1 MLMEENPRK
10 VIEDKEIVTEIKY
23 EGDGDEEKKV
33 NGIGRIFSIC
43 STSFSSD
50 FFTLDDVLNR
60 VKDTNP
66 QIRAQKMN
74 EESKREL
81 KEKAWKNLVTPPVNL
96 SNEDEWEVVEKYGV
110 GLKELEMYLP
120 IFEGGRTLN
129 NYKKAKTQ
137 YEIAQKDS
145 DLVGIAAQ
153 EAAVAK
159 FFEALNY
166 KKQIEITD
174 KAIEALEKQ
183 RERISDLYNNGKLV
197 PKSELLKIEADIEN
211 NRGINL
217 ENKQKEEASLGE
229 LARLLNYP
237 VNSPLELKDFNPL
250 QFLEAKA
257 HITEE
262 NKTPVE
268 NTLLGSKE
276 ALKLDSANYDVKI
289 AKAALYPTIYTKYT
303 YRYRY
308 NDNGTLRKYDTDKR
322 DIFEVGFRWVLS
334 WGADLDNVRSQEY
347 LYEKA
352 KIEYEDNLKG
362 ISLDM
367 KNKLGE
373 IKALYGKS
381 LAMEKRANLLQENM
395 DIDSMRYENELL
407 TTFDYLNSVNSF
419 REAQEDYYELQ
430 RKLVLAVI
438 EYENL
443 YR

>member
-1 MLMEENPRK
+1 MGLAA
-10 VIEDKEIVTEIKY
+10 
-23 EGDGDEEKKV
+23 
-33 NGIGRIFSIC
+33 FLAIC

-81 KEKAWKNLVTPPVNL
+81 KEKAWKNLVLPPVNL
-96 SNEDEWEVVEKYGV
+96 SNEESWEMIEKEGIGINQLSV
-110 GLKELEMYLP
+110 TMP
-120 IFEGGRTLN
+120 IFSGGKIVNTYN
-129 NYKKAKTQ
+129 KAKNQ
-137 YEIAQKDS
+137 YEIAKKDS
-145 DLVGIAAQ
+145 ELVGIVAQ

-183 RERISDLYNNGKLV
+183 KERIADLYNNGKLV

-257 HITEE
+257 HITEG

-289 AKAALYPTIYTKYT
+289 AKADLYPVIYTKYT
-303 YRYRY
+303 LRYKGT
-308 NDNGTLRKYDTDKR
+308 NDYGELYDYPKEHR
-322 DIFEVGFRWVLS
+322 DLFEVGFRWVLS
-334 WGADLDNVRSQEY
+334 WGATMDNVKAQEY

>member
-1 MLMEENPRK
+1 MGLAA
-10 VIEDKEIVTEIKY
+10 
-23 EGDGDEEKKV
+23 
-33 NGIGRIFSIC
+33 FLAIC

-66 QIRAQKMN
+66 QIRAKKMN

-110 GLKELEMYLP
+110 GLKELNVYLP

-289 AKAALYPTIYTKYT
+289 AKSALYPTIYTKYT

-308 NDNGTLRKYDTDKR
+308 NDNGTLRKYDADKR

>member
-1 MLMEENPRK
+1 MGL
-10 VIEDKEIVTEIKY
+10 VAFLAVY
-23 EGDGDEEKKV
+23 
-33 NGIGRIFSIC
+33 SA
-43 STSFSSD
+43 SFSSD

-60 VKDTNP
+60 VKATNP
-66 QIRAQKMN
+66 QVRAQKMN

-110 GLKELEMYLP
+110 GLKELEVYLP
-120 IFEGGRTLN
+120 IFEGGKTLN
-129 NYKKAKTQ
+129 NYRKARAQ
-137 YEIAQKDS
+137 YEISKKDS
-145 DLVGIAAQ
+145 ELVGIAAQ
-153 EAAVAK
+153 EAAVGK
-159 FFEALNY
+159 FFDALNY
-166 KKQIEITD
+166 KKQIEITN

-183 RERISDLYNNGKLV
+183 RERIADLYENGKIV

-211 NRGINL
+211 NKGINL

-237 VNSPLELKDFNPL
+237 INSPLELKDFNPL

-257 HITEE
+257 HISDE
-262 NKTPVE
+262 NKTPIE
-268 NTLLGSKE
+268 NTLLGAKE
-276 ALKLDSANYDVKI
+276 ALKLDSASYDVKI
-289 AKAALYPTIYTKYT
+289 AKADLYPTIYTKYT

-308 NDNGTLRKYDTDKR
+308 NDNGTLRKYDADKR
-322 DIFEVGFRWVLS
+322 DLFEVGFRWVLA
-334 WGADLDNVRSQEY
+334 WGATLDNVRAQEY
-347 LYEKA
+347 QYEKA

-367 KNKLGE
+367 QNKLGE

-381 LAMEKRANLLQENM
+381 LAMEKRAKLLQENM
-395 DIDSMRYENELL
+395 EIDSMRYENELL

-430 RKLVLAVI
+430 RKLVLTVI

>member
-1 MLMEENPRK
+1 MGLAA
-10 VIEDKEIVTEIKY
+10 
-23 EGDGDEEKKV
+23 
-33 NGIGRIFSIC
+33 FLAIC

-289 AKAALYPTIYTKYT
+289 AKSALYPTIYTKYT

-308 NDNGTLRKYDTDKR
+308 NDNGTLRKYDADKR

-362 ISLDM
+362 ISLDI

>member
-1 MLMEENPRK
+1 MGLAA
-10 VIEDKEIVTEIKY
+10 
-23 EGDGDEEKKV
+23 
-33 NGIGRIFSIC
+33 FLAIC

-81 KEKAWKNLVTPPVNL
+81 KEKAWKNLVLPPVNL
-96 SNEDEWEVVEKYGV
+96 SNEESWEMIEKEGI
-110 GLKELEMYLP
+110 GINQLSITMP
-120 IFEGGRTLN
+120 IFSGGKIVNTYN
-129 NYKKAKTQ
+129 KAKNQ
-137 YEIAQKDS
+137 YEMAQKDS
-145 DLVGIAAQ
+145 ELVGIVAQ

-183 RERISDLYNNGKLV
+183 KERIADLYNNGKLV

-276 ALKLDSANYDVKI
+276 ALKLESANYDVKI
-289 AKAALYPTIYTKYT
+289 ARADLYPVIYTKYT
-303 YRYRY
+303 LRYKGT
-308 NDNGTLRKYDTDKR
+308 NDYGELYDYPKEHR
-322 DIFEVGFRWVLS
+322 DLFEIGFRWVLA
-334 WGADLDNVRSQEY
+334 WGATMDNVRAQEY

-362 ISLDM
+362 ISFDM

>member
-1 MLMEENPRK
+1 MGLAA
-10 VIEDKEIVTEIKY
+10 
-23 EGDGDEEKKV
+23 
-33 NGIGRIFSIC
+33 FLAIC

-145 DLVGIAAQ
+145 DLVEIAAQ

-183 RERISDLYNNGKLV
+183 KERIADLYNNGKLV

-308 NDNGTLRKYDTDKR
+308 NDNGTLRKYDADKR

>member
-1 MLMEENPRK
+1 MGLAA
-10 VIEDKEIVTEIKY
+10 
-23 EGDGDEEKKV
+23 
-33 NGIGRIFSIC
+33 FLAIC

-81 KEKAWKNLVTPPVNL
+81 KEKAWKNLVTPPINL

>member
-1 MLMEENPRK
+1 MGLAA
-10 VIEDKEIVTEIKY
+10 
-23 EGDGDEEKKV
+23 
-33 NGIGRIFSIC
+33 FLAIC

-81 KEKAWKNLVTPPVNL
+81 KEKAWKNLVLPPVNL
-96 SNEDEWEVVEKYGV
+96 SNEESWEMIEKEGI
-110 GLKELEMYLP
+110 GINQLSITMP
-120 IFEGGRTLN
+120 IFSGGKIVNTYN
-129 NYKKAKTQ
+129 KAKNQ
-137 YEIAQKDS
+137 YEMAQKDS
-145 DLVGIAAQ
+145 ELVGIAAQ

-262 NKTPVE
+262 NKTPIE

-276 ALKLDSANYDVKI
+276 ALKLEGANYDVKI
-289 AKAALYPTIYTKYT
+289 ARADLYPVIYTKYT
-303 YRYRY
+303 LRYKGT
-308 NDNGTLRKYDTDKR
+308 NDYGELYDYPKEHR
-322 DIFEVGFRWVLS
+322 DLFEVGFRWVLA
-334 WGADLDNVRSQEY
+334 WGATMDNVRAQEY

>member
-1 MLMEENPRK
+1 MGLAA
-10 VIEDKEIVTEIKY
+10 
-23 EGDGDEEKKV
+23 
-33 NGIGRIFSIC
+33 FLAIC

-308 NDNGTLRKYDTDKR
+308 NDNGTLRKYDADKR
-322 DIFEVGFRWVLS
+322 DIFELGFRWVLS

>member
-1 MLMEENPRK
+1 MGLAA
-10 VIEDKEIVTEIKY
+10 
-23 EGDGDEEKKV
+23 
-33 NGIGRIFSIC
+33 FLAIC

-81 KEKAWKNLVTPPVNL
+81 KEKAWKNLVLPPVNL
-96 SNEDEWEVVEKYGV
+96 SNEESWEMIEKEGI
-110 GLKELEMYLP
+110 GINQLSITMP
-120 IFEGGRTLN
+120 IFSGGKIVNTYN
-129 NYKKAKTQ
+129 KAKNQ
-137 YEIAQKDS
+137 YEMAQKDS
-145 DLVGIAAQ
+145 ELVGIVAQ

-183 RERISDLYNNGKLV
+183 KERIADLYNNGKLV

-276 ALKLDSANYDVKI
+276 ALKLESANYDVKI
-289 AKAALYPTIYTKYT
+289 ARADLYPVIYTKYT
-303 YRYRY
+303 LRYKGT
-308 NDNGTLRKYDTDKR
+308 NDYGELYDYPKEHR
-322 DIFEVGFRWVLS
+322 DLFEVGFRWVLA
-334 WGADLDNVRSQEY
+334 WGATMDNVRAQEY

>member
-1 MLMEENPRK
+1 MGLAA
-10 VIEDKEIVTEIKY
+10 
-23 EGDGDEEKKV
+23 
-33 NGIGRIFSIC
+33 FLAIC

-81 KEKAWKNLVTPPVNL
+81 KEKAWKNLVTPPINL

-183 RERISDLYNNGKLV
+183 KERIADLYNNGKLV
-197 PKSELLKIEADIEN
+197 PKSELLKIEADVEN

-262 NKTPVE
+262 NKIPVE

-289 AKAALYPTIYTKYT
+289 AKSALYPTIYTKYT

-308 NDNGTLRKYDTDKR
+308 NDNGTLRKYDADKR

>member
-1 MLMEENPRK
+1 MGLAAFLA
-10 VIEDKEIVTEIKY
+10 IY
-23 EGDGDEEKKV
+23 
-33 NGIGRIFSIC
+33 

>member
-1 MLMEENPRK
+1 MGL
-10 VIEDKEIVTEIKY
+10 VAFLAVY
-23 EGDGDEEKKV
+23 
-33 NGIGRIFSIC
+33 SA
-43 STSFSSD
+43 SFSSD

-66 QIRAQKMN
+66 QVRAQKMN
-74 EESKREL
+74 EESKREQ

-110 GLKELEMYLP
+110 GLKELEVYLP
-120 IFEGGRTLN
+120 IFEGGKTLN
-129 NYKKAKTQ
+129 NYRKARAQ
-137 YEIAQKDS
+137 YEISKKDS
-145 DLVGIAAQ
+145 ELVGIAAQ
-153 EAAVAK
+153 EAAVGK
-159 FFEALNY
+159 FFDALNY
-166 KKQIEITD
+166 KKQIEITN

-183 RERISDLYNNGKLV
+183 RERIADLYENGKIV

-211 NRGINL
+211 NKGINL

-237 VNSPLELKDFNPL
+237 INSPLELKDFNPL

-257 HITEE
+257 HISDE
-262 NKTPVE
+262 NKTPIE
-268 NTLLGSKE
+268 NTLLGAKE
-276 ALKLDSANYDVKI
+276 ALKLDSASYDVKI
-289 AKAALYPTIYTKYT
+289 AKADLYPTIYTKYT

-308 NDNGTLRKYDTDKR
+308 NDNGTLRKYDADKR
-322 DIFEVGFRWVLS
+322 DLFEVGFRWVLA
-334 WGADLDNVRSQEY
+334 WGATLDNVRAQEY
-347 LYEKA
+347 QYEKA

-367 KNKLGE
+367 QNKLGE

-381 LAMEKRANLLQENM
+381 LAMEKRAKLLQENM
-395 DIDSMRYENELL
+395 EIDSMRYENELL

-430 RKLVLAVI
+430 RKLVLTVI

>member
-1 MLMEENPRK
+1 MGLAA
-10 VIEDKEIVTEIKY
+10 
-23 EGDGDEEKKV
+23 
-33 NGIGRIFSIC
+33 FLAIC

-110 GLKELEMYLP
+110 GLKELNVYLP

-183 RERISDLYNNGKLV
+183 KERIADLYNNGKLV

-262 NKTPVE
+262 NKIPVE

-289 AKAALYPTIYTKYT
+289 AKSALYPTIYTKYT

-308 NDNGTLRKYDTDKR
+308 NDNGTLRKYDADKR

>member
-1 MLMEENPRK
+1 MGLAA
-10 VIEDKEIVTEIKY
+10 
-23 EGDGDEEKKV
+23 
-33 NGIGRIFSIC
+33 FLAIC

-308 NDNGTLRKYDTDKR
+308 NDNGTLRKYDADKR

-430 RKLVLAVI
+430 RRLVLAVI

>member
-1 MLMEENPRK
+1 MGLAA
-10 VIEDKEIVTEIKY
+10 
-23 EGDGDEEKKV
+23 
-33 NGIGRIFSIC
+33 FLAIC

-66 QIRAQKMN
+66 QIRSQKMN

-183 RERISDLYNNGKLV
+183 KERIADLYNNGKLV

-308 NDNGTLRKYDTDKR
+308 NDNGTLRKYDADKR

>member
-1 MLMEENPRK
+1 MGLAA
-10 VIEDKEIVTEIKY
+10 
-23 EGDGDEEKKV
+23 
-33 NGIGRIFSIC
+33 FLAIC

-81 KEKAWKNLVTPPVNL
+81 KEKAWKNLVLPPVNL
-96 SNEDEWEVVEKYGV
+96 SNEESWEMIEKEGI
-110 GLKELEMYLP
+110 GINQLSITMP
-120 IFEGGRTLN
+120 IFSGGKIVNTYN
-129 NYKKAKTQ
+129 KAKNQ
-137 YEIAQKDS
+137 YEMAQKDS
-145 DLVGIAAQ
+145 ELVGIVAQ

-183 RERISDLYNNGKLV
+183 KERIADLYNNGKLV

-276 ALKLDSANYDVKI
+276 ALKLESANYDVKI
-289 AKAALYPTIYTKYT
+289 ARADLYPVIYTKYT
-303 YRYRY
+303 LRYKGT
-308 NDNGTLRKYDTDKR
+308 NDYGELYDYPKEHR
-322 DIFEVGFRWVLS
+322 DLFEIGFRWVLA
-334 WGADLDNVRSQEY
+334 WGATMDNVRAQEY

-419 REAQEDYYELQ
+419 REAQEDSYELQ

>member
-1 MLMEENPRK
+1 MGLAA
-10 VIEDKEIVTEIKY
+10 
-23 EGDGDEEKKV
+23 
-33 NGIGRIFSIC
+33 FLAIC

-308 NDNGTLRKYDTDKR
+308 NDNGTLRKYDADKR

-352 KIEYEDNLKG
+352 KIEYEDSLKG

>member
-1 MLMEENPRK
+1 MGLAA
-10 VIEDKEIVTEIKY
+10 
-23 EGDGDEEKKV
+23 
-33 NGIGRIFSIC
+33 FLAIC

-250 QFLEAKA
+250 QFLETKA

-308 NDNGTLRKYDTDKR
+308 NDNGTLRKYDADKR

>member
-1 MLMEENPRK
+1 MGLAA
-10 VIEDKEIVTEIKY
+10 
-23 EGDGDEEKKV
+23 
-33 NGIGRIFSIC
+33 FLAIC

-110 GLKELEMYLP
+110 GLKELNVYLP

-183 RERISDLYNNGKLV
+183 KERIADLYNNGKLV

-322 DIFEVGFRWVLS
+322 DTFELGFRWVLS

>member
-1 MLMEENPRK
+1 MGLAA
-10 VIEDKEIVTEIKY
+10 
-23 EGDGDEEKKV
+23 
-33 NGIGRIFSIC
+33 FLAIC

-81 KEKAWKNLVTPPVNL
+81 KERAWKHLVTPPVNL

-308 NDNGTLRKYDTDKR
+308 NDNGTLRKYDADKR
-322 DIFEVGFRWVLS
+322 DTFELGFRWVLS

>member
-1 MLMEENPRK
+1 MGLAA
-10 VIEDKEIVTEIKY
+10 
-23 EGDGDEEKKV
+23 
-33 NGIGRIFSIC
+33 FLAIC

-153 EAAVAK
+153 EAAVTK

-308 NDNGTLRKYDTDKR
+308 NDNGTLRKYDADKR

>member
-1 MLMEENPRK
+1 MKRRKLM
-10 VIEDKEIVTEIKY
+10 
-23 EGDGDEEKKV
+23 GLAA
-33 NGIGRIFSIC
+33 FLAIC

-174 KAIEALEKQ
+174 KAIEVLEKQ

-262 NKTPVE
+262 NKIPVE

-289 AKAALYPTIYTKYT
+289 AKSALYPTIYTKYT

-308 NDNGTLRKYDTDKR
+308 NDNGTLRKYDADKR

>member
-1 MLMEENPRK
+1 MGLAA
-10 VIEDKEIVTEIKY
+10 
-23 EGDGDEEKKV
+23 
-33 NGIGRIFSIC
+33 FLAIC

-308 NDNGTLRKYDTDKR
+308 NDNGTLRKYDADKR
-322 DIFEVGFRWVLS
+322 DIFEVGFRWVLA

-395 DIDSMRYENELL
+395 DIDNMRYENELL

>member
-1 MLMEENPRK
+1 MGLAA
-10 VIEDKEIVTEIKY
+10 
-23 EGDGDEEKKV
+23 
-33 NGIGRIFSIC
+33 FLAIC

-81 KEKAWKNLVTPPVNL
+81 KEKAWKNLVLPPVNL
-96 SNEDEWEVVEKYGV
+96 SNEESWEMIEKEGI
-110 GLKELEMYLP
+110 GINQLSITMP
-120 IFEGGRTLN
+120 IFSGGKIVNTYN
-129 NYKKAKTQ
+129 KAKNQ
-137 YEIAQKDS
+137 YEMAQKDS
-145 DLVGIAAQ
+145 ELVGIAAQ

-262 NKTPVE
+262 NKTPIE

-276 ALKLDSANYDVKI
+276 ALKLESANYDVKI
-289 AKAALYPTIYTKYT
+289 ARADLYPVIYTKYT
-303 YRYRY
+303 LRYKGT
-308 NDNGTLRKYDTDKR
+308 NDYGELYDYPKEHR
-322 DIFEVGFRWVLS
+322 DLFEVGFRWVLA
-334 WGADLDNVRSQEY
+334 WGATMDNVRAQEY

>member
-1 MLMEENPRK
+1 MGLAA
-10 VIEDKEIVTEIKY
+10 
-23 EGDGDEEKKV
+23 
-33 NGIGRIFSIC
+33 FLAIC

-81 KEKAWKNLVTPPVNL
+81 KEKAWKNLVTPPINL

-289 AKAALYPTIYTKYT
+289 AKSALYPTIYTKYT

-308 NDNGTLRKYDTDKR
+308 NDNGTLRKYDADKR

>member
-1 MLMEENPRK
+1 MGLAA
-10 VIEDKEIVTEIKY
+10 
-23 EGDGDEEKKV
+23 
-33 NGIGRIFSIC
+33 FLAIC

-81 KEKAWKNLVTPPVNL
+81 KEKAWKNLVTPPINL

-289 AKAALYPTIYTKYT
+289 AKSALYPTIYTKYT

-308 NDNGTLRKYDTDKR
+308 NDNGTLRKYYADKR
-322 DIFEVGFRWVLS
+322 DICEV
-334 WGADLDNVRSQEY
+334 
-347 LYEKA
+347 
-352 KIEYEDNLKG
+352 
-362 ISLDM
+362 
-367 KNKLGE
+367 
-373 IKALYGKS
+373 
-381 LAMEKRANLLQENM
+381 
-395 DIDSMRYENELL
+395 
-407 TTFDYLNSVNSF
+407 
-419 REAQEDYYELQ
+419 
-430 RKLVLAVI
+430 
-438 EYENL
+438 
-443 YR
+443 

>member
-1 MLMEENPRK
+1 MGLAA
-10 VIEDKEIVTEIKY
+10 
-23 EGDGDEEKKV
+23 
-33 NGIGRIFSIC
+33 FLAIC

-308 NDNGTLRKYDTDKR
+308 NDNGTLRKYDADKR

-395 DIDSMRYENELL
+395 DIDNMRYENELL

>member
-1 MLMEENPRK
+1 MGLAA
-10 VIEDKEIVTEIKY
+10 
-23 EGDGDEEKKV
+23 
-33 NGIGRIFSIC
+33 FLAIC

-81 KEKAWKNLVTPPVNL
+81 KEKVWKNLVTPPVNL

-322 DIFEVGFRWVLS
+322 DTFELGFRWVLS

>member
-1 MLMEENPRK
+1 MGLAA
-10 VIEDKEIVTEIKY
+10 
-23 EGDGDEEKKV
+23 
-33 NGIGRIFSIC
+33 FLAIC

-96 SNEDEWEVVEKYGV
+96 SNEDEWEIVEKYGV

-120 IFEGGRTLN
+120 IYEGGRTLN
-129 NYKKAKTQ
+129 SYRKAKTQ

-276 ALKLDSANYDVKI
+276 TLKLDSANYDVKI

-308 NDNGTLRKYDTDKR
+308 NDNGTLRKYDADKR

>member
-1 MLMEENPRK
+1 MGLAA
-10 VIEDKEIVTEIKY
+10 
-23 EGDGDEEKKV
+23 
-33 NGIGRIFSIC
+33 FLAIC

-303 YRYRY
+303 YKYRY

>member
-1 MLMEENPRK
+1 MGLAAFL
-10 VIEDKEIVTEIKY
+10 V
-23 EGDGDEEKKV
+23 
-33 NGIGRIFSIC
+33 IC

-308 NDNGTLRKYDTDKR
+308 NDNGTLRKYDADKR

>member
-1 MLMEENPRK
+1 MAMKRRKLM
-10 VIEDKEIVTEIKY
+10 
-23 EGDGDEEKKV
+23 GLAA
-33 NGIGRIFSIC
+33 FLAIC

-308 NDNGTLRKYDTDKR
+308 NDNGTLRKYDADKR

>member
-1 MLMEENPRK
+1 MGLAA
-10 VIEDKEIVTEIKY
+10 
-23 EGDGDEEKKV
+23 
-33 NGIGRIFSIC
+33 FLAIC

-81 KEKAWKNLVTPPVNL
+81 KEKAWKNLVTPPINL
-96 SNEDEWEVVEKYGV
+96 SNEDEWEIVEKYGV

-120 IFEGGRTLN
+120 IYEGGRTLN
-129 NYKKAKTQ
+129 SYRKAKTQ

-289 AKAALYPTIYTKYT
+289 AKSALYPTIYTKFTYT
-303 YRYRY
+303 YRE
-308 NDNGTLRKYDTDKR
+308 NVNGTLRKRKADDRDT
-322 DIFEVGFRWVLS
+322 FELGFRWVLS

>member
-1 MLMEENPRK
+1 MGLAA
-10 VIEDKEIVTEIKY
+10 
-23 EGDGDEEKKV
+23 
-33 NGIGRIFSIC
+33 FLAIC

-183 RERISDLYNNGKLV
+183 KERIADLYNNGKLV

-308 NDNGTLRKYDTDKR
+308 NDNGTLRKYDADKR

>member
-1 MLMEENPRK
+1 MGLAA
-10 VIEDKEIVTEIKY
+10 
-23 EGDGDEEKKV
+23 
-33 NGIGRIFSIC
+33 FLAIC

-81 KEKAWKNLVTPPVNL
+81 KEKAWKNLVLPPVNL
-96 SNEDEWEVVEKYGV
+96 SNEESWEMIEKEGI
-110 GLKELEMYLP
+110 GINQLSITMP
-120 IFEGGRTLN
+120 IFSGGKIVNTYN
-129 NYKKAKTQ
+129 KAKNQ

-145 DLVGIAAQ
+145 ELVGIVAQ

-183 RERISDLYNNGKLV
+183 KERIADLYNNGKLV

-276 ALKLDSANYDVKI
+276 ALKLESANYDVKI
-289 AKAALYPTIYTKYT
+289 ARADLYPVIYTKYT
-303 YRYRY
+303 LRYKGT
-308 NDNGTLRKYDTDKR
+308 NDYGELYDYPKEHR
-322 DIFEVGFRWVLS
+322 DLFEIGFRWVLA
-334 WGADLDNVRSQEY
+334 WGATMDNVRAQEY

>member
-1 MLMEENPRK
+1 MGLAA
-10 VIEDKEIVTEIKY
+10 
-23 EGDGDEEKKV
+23 
-33 NGIGRIFSIC
+33 FLAIC

-276 ALKLDSANYDVKI
+276 ALKLDSANYDIKI

-308 NDNGTLRKYDTDKR
+308 NDNGTLRKYDADKR

>member
-1 MLMEENPRK
+1 MGLAA
-10 VIEDKEIVTEIKY
+10 
-23 EGDGDEEKKV
+23 
-33 NGIGRIFSIC
+33 FLAIC

-81 KEKAWKNLVTPPVNL
+81 KERAWKHLVTPPVNL

-308 NDNGTLRKYDTDKR
+308 NDNGTLRKYDADKR